1 MWAKIMVGDFVNL
14 GEFNANS
21 VIQAELESLAA
32 SVSGSSSS
40 ATQVKAG
47 RPVASLIEWQAQFN
61 IYQAASILLHR
72 GSTVGLHAYV
82 ATVTEFAGNRPWAIV
97 EQCDARSRM

>member
-32 SVSGSSSS
+32 SVSGSTSS
-40 ATQVKAG
+40 AAHVKAG
-47 RPVASLIEWQAQFN
+47 RPVEALNGKLTEYLSGRIDSSPPRVNGWSSRVRRN
-61 IYQAASILLHR
+61 GHGIR
-72 GSTVGLHAYV
+72 G
-82 ATVTEFAGNRPWAIV
+82 
-97 EQCDARSRM
+97 